1 MSPSRPEDVASP
13 EAIIAAVYETL
24 SGRADEERDWDRW
37 RTLYAADARLMPI
50 EKDETGVVKPRM
62 FSPDEYIASRR
73 QLLASGDF
81 YEWETAREEKR
92 SGRMAHVW
100 SSYDA
105 ARTPIGQPI
114 RRGVNSIQLW
124 DDGSRWWILS
134 VIWDAEKAKAISE
147 RA

>member
-1 MSPSRPEDVASP
+1 
-13 EAIIAAVYETL
+13 
-24 SGRADEERDWDRW
+24 
-37 RTLYAADARLMPI
+37 MPI
-50 EKDETGVVKPRM
+50 EKDETGIMTART

-73 QLLASGDF
+73 KLLASEDF

-105 ARTPIGQPI
+105 AHTPMGKPI

-134 VIWDAEKAKAISE
+134 VTWDAENAKAISDGE
-147 RA
+147 